1 MDKKTIGIIAL
12 VVSILC
18 CALPG
23 LVGFCSGAVFVLVG
37 TIPGSE
43 IDIFGSS
50 DPSAAIGV
58 GVAALCVSLIG
69 ILLPIVVGF
78 TMLREKKPKLVD
90 MEEVLPE
97 DI

>member
-12 VVSILC
+12 ALSIIC

-23 LVGFCSGAVFVLVG
+23 LVSFCAGIIFVIAG
-37 TIPGSE
+37 SIPGAD

-50 DPSAAIGV
+50 DPSAAITV
-58 GVAALCVSLIG
+58 GIVAMCVSLIG

-78 TMLREKKPKLVD
+78 TMLREKKSPPVD
-90 MEEVLPE
+90 MDEALPE
-97 DI
+97 DM